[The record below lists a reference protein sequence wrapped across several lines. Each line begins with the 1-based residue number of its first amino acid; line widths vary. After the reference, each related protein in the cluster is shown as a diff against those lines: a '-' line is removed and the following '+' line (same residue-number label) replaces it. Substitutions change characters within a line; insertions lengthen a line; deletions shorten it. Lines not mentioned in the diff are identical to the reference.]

1 MPSSTAAITTA
12 MTTAVSTRPA
22 ITAAAGTGVARR
34 RFSTP
39 RSRCAVTEA
48 TRLLK
53 HAAMT
58 PSAMIPGT

>member
-1 MPSSTAAITTA
+1 MPSSTAAMTTA

-22 ITAAAGTGVARR
+22 MTAAAGTGVARR

-48 TRLLK
+48 TRLPK
-53 HAAMT
+53 HAAIT
-58 PSAMIPGT
+58 PSAMMPGT